1 MKMHVKELAN
11 LAGVSI
17 RTLHHYD
24 AIGLLVPDE
33 LTEAGYRVYSEQN
46 LNTLQQILF
55 FKALGFS
62 LDTIKQLLDS
72 PTFNRLEAFQ
82 YQKEA
87 LLNKKEQLEQMI
99 ETIDKAILQ
108 EKGDYIMTN
117 EEKFKGF
124 NFNDRQYEQEAIQ
137 KWGEDA
143 VQQSKEKIAGKEA
156 VFSAKMNDIY
166 EQLARVRH
174 LEPTSEEVQAAI
186 HEWYVLLNEIGTYS
200 LDAFAGLGQ
209 MYVADER
216 FTKNIDQFGEGLAAF
231 MCTAMGVYARKR
243 K

>member
-1 MKMHVKELAN
+1 
-11 LAGVSI
+11 
-17 RTLHHYD
+17 
-24 AIGLLVPDE
+24 
-33 LTEAGYRVYSEQN
+33 
-46 LNTLQQILF
+46 
-55 FKALGFS
+55 
-62 LDTIKQLLDS
+62 
-72 PTFNRLEAFQ
+72 
-82 YQKEA
+82 
-87 LLNKKEQLEQMI
+87 
-99 ETIDKAILQ
+99 
-108 EKGDYIMTN
+108 
-117 EEKFKGF
+117 
-124 NFNDRQYEQEAIQ
+124 
-137 KWGEDA
+137 
-143 VQQSKEKIAGKEA
+143 
-156 VFSAKMNDIY
+156 MNDIY

>member
-1 MKMHVKELAN
+1 MHVKELAN

-82 YQKEA
+82 YQKET

-108 EKGDYIMTN
+108 EKGDYMMTN